1 MKNHTRTASV
11 KNQPMPGTA
20 CMAPNPSRNSRQ
32 RLGFCAVLRSGLGMR
47 TSSRVVQAIKAP
59 ATSRSRM
66 LPMPVRLISRA
77 PNAGPMMFDSELMI
91 WLMPAM
97 RVSCC
102 LGASSGTE
110 ACMAGVWK
118 ADPMERHASST

>member
-1 MKNHTRTASV
+1 
-11 KNQPMPGTA
+11 
-20 CMAPNPSRNSRQ
+20 
-32 RLGFCAVLRSGLGMR
+32 
-47 TSSRVVQAIKAP
+47 
-59 ATSRSRM
+59 
-66 LPMPVRLISRA
+66 
-77 PNAGPMMFDSELMI
+77 MMFDSELMI